1 MIAIIGAV
9 REHRVSVILT
19 GSITLIMFLS
29 LIFTAKENKG
39 VNIFLLILLA
49 ISVQSLIFSE
59 MLKERQTLGA
69 QRRGL
74 HYLSNLSAQVHN
86 SRSGNNNSNGTS
98 NGSHLAAVVVYQTPG
113 AARPSTLFMVDPEI
127 SSELAKDPPPSYF
140 ASNCPPPKYED
151 AIKLNAGDLS
161 LPAVQ
166 TAASTTVDNRPT
178 STAVSSNA
186 TSTST
191 SPTSGDATIASDS
204 VQRNQNSPTDTN
216 TSGSQQ

>member
-86 SRSGNNNSNGTS
+86 NRSGNNNSNGTT

-166 TAASTTVDNRPT
+166 TASTAADTRPTPTTVP
-178 STAVSSNA
+178 STA

-191 SPTSGDATIASDS
+191 SPISGDSTNGSDDS
-204 VQRNQNSPTDTN
+204 VQRNQIPSTASN
-216 TSGSQQ
+216 TSS